1 MIALQLNLGNHLE
14 SYVKKQIE
22 SGSYK
27 TVNEL
32 LSESVSLLEREE
44 DRDLNNIRQAL
55 IDGENSGESQH
66 FDNEAFIVEMK
77 LKYANRA
84 I

>member
-1 MIALQLNLGNHLE
+1 MMAIELNLGSHLE
-14 SYVKKQIE
+14 GYVKKQIE
-22 SGSYK
+22 SGRYK
-27 TVNEL
+27 SLNEL
-32 LSESVSLLEREE
+32 ISESVSLLEREE

-55 IDGENSGESQH
+55 IDGENSGESQP
-66 FDNEAFIVEMK
+66 FDNEAFIAEMK